1 MPDSSNTSTAIDLL
15 SKASEV
21 VSEEITS
28 ESKEIA
34 PYTRYS
40 DLKMYFFKITN
51 SAILIIMVF
60 KLKNFLEPA
69 MFCHLAVLI

>member
-28 ESKEIA
+28 ETKEIA

-40 DLKMYFFKITN
+40 DLKMWF
-51 SAILIIMVF
+51 
-60 KLKNFLEPA
+60 FLEIIQQP
-69 MFCHLAVLI
+69 

>member
-28 ESKEIA
+28 ETKEIA

-40 DLKMYFFKITN
+40 DLKMDFFFSKSFSN
-51 SAILIIMVF
+51 PDYHGV
-60 KLKNFLEPA
+60 
-69 MFCHLAVLI
+69 

>member
-28 ESKEIA
+28 ETKEIA

-40 DLKMYFFKITN
+40 DLKMWFIFE
-51 SAILIIMVF
+51 IIQQSRLSWC
-60 KLKNFLEPA
+60 LKCASIMEIWFTYSTYR
-69 MFCHLAVLI
+69 

>member
-28 ESKEIA
+28 ETKEIA

-40 DLKMYFFKITN
+40 DLKMYFFQNHKFSN
-51 SAILIIMVF
+51 PDYYGV
-60 KLKNFLEPA
+60 
-69 MFCHLAVLI
+69 

>member
-28 ESKEIA
+28 ETKEIA

-40 DLKMYFFKITN
+40 DLKMCYFFQNHKFSN
-51 SAILIIMVF
+51 
-60 KLKNFLEPA
+60 PDYYG
-69 MFCHLAVLI
+69 VLIVLLLWTFG

>member
-28 ESKEIA
+28 ETKEIA
-34 PYTRYS
+34 PYTRYF
-40 DLKMYFFKITN
+40 DLKMFFFFKISN
-51 SAILIIMVF
+51 SAILIIKVI
-60 KLKNFLEPA
+60 KLC
-69 MFCHLAVLI
+69 FCYRHLVYLLYF